1 MNKFILTLILGVTLF
16 NIILTVSFIKGYSPS
31 LFEPKQENEE
41 EQQRILDKYSIEALK
56 IRSYMEQKIEI
67 GEISAKGKEFE
78 TRYFKFATDGKTVTG
93 LINLPR
99 DTLSP
104 NPVIIL
110 LRGYVDREIYTP
122 GTGSKRVGEAFAS
135 ANLITL
141 APDFLGY
148 GQSSSPSAY
157 PLEERFETYTAAV
170 NLLKS
175 VANLNEAFL
184 KSGIPNK
191 ADMGKIGIWGHSN
204 GGHIALALLEI
215 SGVNFPTV
223 LWAPVSRS
231 FPYSIL
237 FYSDEFED
245 EGRSLRKVLADF
257 EKDYD
262 SNKYS
267 ITKYLDEISAPIQ
280 LHQGEEDLEVPRYW
294 SDEFTEIL
302 KEKNKNIEYYT
313 YAGENHNFQQGSW
326 NTAVQ
331 RSLNF
336 YRQHFSDLAP

>member
-1 MNKFILTLILGVTLF
+1 MFNVVLTL
-16 NIILTVSFIKGYSPS
+16 GYLNGFSPS
-31 LFEPKQENEE
+31 LLRPKQETQE
-41 EQQRILDKYSIEALK
+41 EQRRILDKYSIETLK
-56 IRSYMEQKIEI
+56 IRSYPGQKIEI
-67 GEISAKGKEFE
+67 GEIISKEDEFG
-78 TRYFKFATDGKTVTG
+78 TRNFKFASDGKTVTG
-93 LINLPR
+93 LINLPK
-99 DTLSP
+99 DTPSP

-110 LRGYVDREIYTP
+110 LRGYVDREIYIP
-122 GTGSKRVGEAFAS
+122 GTGSKKVAEAFAS
-135 ANLITL
+135 AGLITL
-141 APDFLGY
+141 SPDFLGY

-157 PLEERFETYTAAV
+157 PLEERFETYTTAV

-175 VANLNEAFL
+175 VTNLNEAFL

-191 ADMGKIGIWGHSN
+191 ADIGKIGIWGHSN

-245 EGRSLRKVLADF
+245 EGRSLRKVLSDF

-267 ITKYLDEISAPIQ
+267 ITKYLDEIAAPIQ
-280 LHQGEEDLEVPRYW
+280 LHQGEEDREVPRYW
-294 SDEFTEIL
+294 SDEFAEIL
-302 KEKNKNIEYYT
+302 KVKNKKIDYYV
-313 YAGENHNFQQGSW
+313 YPGENHNFQQGSW

-331 RSLNF
+331 RSVNF